1 MNLNLEFNF
10 NEKLF
15 NVTIIICIHANNHK
29 NCFIVTTL
37 CRHSPED
44 PDLLSTL
51 GLLYLQSGATQKA
64 FDCLGSS
71 LTFDPTNSKAILAAG
86 SLIQNHGD
94 FDVAL
99 SKYRVG
105 AVATPESPHLWNNI
119 GMCFF
124 GKKKLV
130 AVRNKCCCYSVHHCL
145 LCVAHCTVC
154 MAICMLFC
162 HRLSCTV

>member
-1 MNLNLEFNF
+1 MT
-10 NEKLF
+10 
-15 NVTIIICIHANNHK
+15 VC
-29 NCFIVTTL
+29 TTPSRL

-119 GMCFF
+119 GMCFY
-124 GKKKLV
+124 GKNKYI
-130 AVRNKCCCYSVHHCL
+130 AVS
-145 LCVAHCTVC
+145 
-154 MAICMLFC
+154 
-162 HRLSCTV
+162 